1 MIPFSQFE
9 PLIMADKRKR
19 TNLSIADK
27 VKILDRLKNGSK
39 KEDIMTEFK
48 IVQRTL
54 QRIAKSEKEIRQD
67 ALSMQ
72 STKKRKRA
80 GRYKDVDT
88 AMEKWFTLARQNNLK
103 LTGTQLIKK
112 AKDFAK
118 DLGLQNYTPSTG

>member
-1 MIPFSQFE
+1 
-9 PLIMADKRKR
+9 MADKRKR

-48 IVQRTL
+48 IVQCTL

-72 STKKRKRA
+72 STKK
-80 GRYKDVDT
+80 
-88 AMEKWFTLARQNNLK
+88 EKEQVATK
-103 LTGTQLIKK
+103 M
-112 AKDFAK
+112 
-118 DLGLQNYTPSTG
+118 

>member
-1 MIPFSQFE
+1 
-9 PLIMADKRKR
+9 MADKRKR

-72 STKKRKRA
+72 STKK
-80 GRYKDVDT
+80 
-88 AMEKWFTLARQNNLK
+88 EKEQVATK
-103 LTGTQLIKK
+103 M
-112 AKDFAK
+112 
-118 DLGLQNYTPSTG
+118 

>member
-9 PLIMADKRKR
+9 PLIMADKRKQ

-112 AKDFAK
+112 AKDFCQRSGTAK
-118 DLGLQNYTPSTG
+118 LHS

>member
-48 IVQRTL
+48 IVQRTNVLKNAKINRDLEIDRVSLNLVRKCSFRL
-54 QRIAKSEKEIRQD
+54 QVVSAYKSFF
-67 ALSMQ
+67 S
-72 STKKRKRA
+72 
-80 GRYKDVDT
+80 
-88 AMEKWFTLARQNNLK
+88 
-103 LTGTQLIKK
+103 GT
-112 AKDFAK
+112 
-118 DLGLQNYTPSTG
+118 

>member
-1 MIPFSQFE
+1 
-9 PLIMADKRKR
+9 MADKRKR

-27 VKILDRLKNGSK
+27 VKISDRLKNGSK

-72 STKKRKRA
+72 SILKKEKEPEPISRKR
-80 GRYKDVDT
+80 DV
-88 AMEKWFTLARQNNLK
+88 ARLEMSPYQLAALSVYVTVHRL
-103 LTGTQLIKK
+103 
-112 AKDFAK
+112 
-118 DLGLQNYTPSTG
+118 SR

>member
-1 MIPFSQFE
+1 
-9 PLIMADKRKR
+9 MADKRKR

-72 STKKRKRA
+72 SKNKRKRA

-88 AMEKWFTLARQNNLK
+88 AMEKWFTLARQNDLK
-103 LTGTQLIKK
+103 LTVASLEKCQNR
-112 AKDFAK
+112 
-118 DLGLQNYTPSTG
+118 LGSGNRSG

>member
-1 MIPFSQFE
+1 
-9 PLIMADKRKR
+9 MADKRKR

-27 VKILDRLKNGSK
+27 VKILDRLKNGCK

-54 QRIAKSEKEIRQD
+54 QWIAKSEKEIRQD

-72 STKKRKRA
+72 STKKKRKRA

-88 AMEKWFTLARQNNLK
+88 AMEKWFTLARQNDLK
-103 LTGTQLIKK
+103 LTGKNHVISLTLM
-112 AKDFAK
+112 
-118 DLGLQNYTPSTG
+118 P

>member
-1 MIPFSQFE
+1 
-9 PLIMADKRKR
+9 MAEKRKQ

-39 KEDIMTEFK
+39 KEDIMTDFK
-48 IVQRTL
+48 IVHRTL

-88 AMEKWFTLARQNNLK
+88 VLLSLKNAKIDRDSLNLVGK
-103 LTGTQLIKK
+103 
-112 AKDFAK
+112 
-118 DLGLQNYTPSTG
+118 S